1 MIKYGG
7 KTMNNITNSIGIQT
21 AQHTDKDLLAGLSKT
36 FERFS
41 KEEAGI
47 RTIESFDLVET
58 KIGTAQARLRIDG
71 RSVRLNISP
80 LQGVGHTVKKHDGTS
95 FFKIE
100 PTTKIKAMS
109 FMSGGHLA
117 TVDIK
122 EDIIPILST
131 LDFGTDVAVEM
142 DNGFIFDGKVCDINR
157 TDRFQFFKLIEAM
170 GDKLGLTVGKTEID
184 GRVIKKAILR
194 QGKPISS
201 GELMDIFAQRGIGAT
216 VQCAFS
222 TNNLTGEVSMYDIGI
237 PENRRA

>member
-1 MIKYGG
+1 
-7 KTMNNITNSIGIQT
+7 MNNITNNTYGVQT
-21 AQHTDKDLLAGLSKT
+21 AQHADKDLLAGLSKS
-36 FERFS
+36 FERFT

-71 RSVRLNISP
+71 RLVKLNISP
-80 LQGVGHTVKKHDGTS
+80 LQGVGHKVQKYDGTS

-122 EDIIPILST
+122 EDIIPILRT

-170 GDKLGLTVGKTEID
+170 GDKLGVSVGKTEID
-184 GRVIKKAILR
+184 GKVVKKAILR
-194 QGKPISS
+194 QGVPISS
-201 GELMDIFAQRGIGAT
+201 GELMDLFAQRGIGAT